1 MTHEGPGSASP
12 EETPAP
18 LASTRW
24 TEEEGADDGGLM
36 PPFIPGASP
45 SEAGAAEFGGSGARA
60 EPGPSASSTAE
71 SESVGTAAE
80 PFPFGVPGGDEPQPE
95 QAGATDDF
103 PYDAFDLSDE
113 PETDVEVSEPPLADA
128 AAPGAGVDDAAERLE
143 DLARR
148 LRSEGPAAAESALG
162 SGDRLTALLAGVL
175 AGYLAGRG

>member
-36 PPFIPGASP
+36 PPFIPGVSA
-45 SEAGAAEFGGSGARA
+45 SEADAA
-60 EPGPSASSTAE
+60 EPGGPVAPAEPAPSESSTADP
-71 SESVGTAAE
+71 ESVGTAAE
-80 PFPFGVPGGDEPQPE
+80 PFPFGVPGTDEPQPE

-113 PETDVEVSEPPLADA
+113 PEADVGVSEPPFAD
-128 AAPGAGVDDAAERLE
+128 APGAGVDDAAERLE

>member
-36 PPFIPGASP
+36 PPFMPGASA
-45 SEAGAAEFGGSGARA
+45 SEASAAEPGVPVPPA
-60 EPGPSASSTAE
+60 EPGPSASPTAE

-113 PETDVEVSEPPLADA
+113 PEADVGVSEPPLADA
-128 AAPGAGVDDAAERLE
+128 AGAGVDDAAERLE